1 MKTNDQLDNKNNDQN
16 TQDQVKKTN
25 KNNDSNKKNKLT
37 EEENSN
43 THSQKTSSKN
53 QNTQDQ
59 VEKIIDTER
68 IPNKEESIFANLCG
82 NTSNNKTDNKKTLGE
97 KLNNYFNSSA
107 IKKELGDIGIP
118 KNKFGNVT
126 KKLKEY
132 LNRYT
137 EETIDL
143 DKLKA
148 KFYSYFEELKSI
160 NKDIISK
167 TDHIS
172 HPTSKQYSQEKT

>member
-1 MKTNDQLDNKNNDQN
+1 MENNTNNAKK
-16 TQDQVKKTN
+16 TQDKVKKTD

-43 THSQKTSSKN
+43 THSQKTSPKD

-82 NTSNNKTDNKKTLGE
+82 NTSNNKTDNKETLDE
-97 KLNNYFNSSA
+97 KLNNYFDSKE
-107 IKKELGDIGIP
+107 IKKELRDIGTP
-118 KNKFGNVT
+118 KDKFESVI

-132 LNRYT
+132 LKRYT
-137 EETIDL
+137 C
-143 DKLKA
+143 
-148 KFYSYFEELKSI
+148 
-160 NKDIISK
+160 
-167 TDHIS
+167 
-172 HPTSKQYSQEKT
+172 Q